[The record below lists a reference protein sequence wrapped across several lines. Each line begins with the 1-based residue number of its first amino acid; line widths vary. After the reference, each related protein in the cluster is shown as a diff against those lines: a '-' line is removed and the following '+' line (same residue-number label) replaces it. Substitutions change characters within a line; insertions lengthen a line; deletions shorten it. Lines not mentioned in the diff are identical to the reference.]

1 MNVSDTAALAMLDR
15 VLVVGA
21 GGLSCPVLSVLAAS
35 GAHHFTIVDDDAVDT
50 SNLHR
55 QVLYTER
62 DVGRLKADAACET
75 LRNLHPGRVDA
86 RSVIDRFAPDNAA
99 QLVEGH
105 TLVIDG
111 SDNFATK
118 FLVADAAKLA
128 GVPSVHAGVVRF
140 AGWALG
146 VSPFHGACLRCVFED
161 IPRGMPETCAV
172 AGVLGPVVGVLGGV
186 QALLAVD
193 LARDA
198 GRHGSRLWTFDA
210 KTAVLRSRPVL
221 RRMDCPLCTGQIRD
235 LNLDRYLGH
244 CAA

>member
-1 MNVSDTAALAMLDR
+1 MGTSTLAMLDR

-21 GGLSCPVLSVLAAS
+21 GGLSCPVLSVLADS
-35 GAHHFTIVDDDAVDT
+35 GARRLTVVDDDYVDAT
-50 SNLHR
+50 NLHR

-62 DVGRLKADAACET
+62 DVGRLKAESACET
-75 LRNLHPGRVDA
+75 LRTLHPGRVEA
-86 RSVIDRFAPDNAA
+86 CAVIDRFTPDNAH
-99 QLVEGH
+99 QLLDGH

-128 GVPSVHAGVVRF
+128 GIPSVHAGVVRL
-140 AGWALG
+140 AGWALS
-146 VSPFHGACLRCVFED
+146 VAPTHGACLRCVFED
-161 IPRGMPETCAV
+161 IPRSMPETCAV
-172 AGVLGPVVGVLGGV
+172 AGVLGPVVGVVGGL

-198 GRHGSRLWTFDA
+198 QRHASQLWSFDA
-210 KTAVLRSRPVL
+210 KTSVLRRRRL
-221 RRMDCPLCTGQIRD
+221 TRRMDCPLCTGQIRD
-235 LNLDRYLGH
+235 LDLDRYRGH